1 MWGCLEIKQEL
12 SHSLDFLSLL
22 QNYLNTS
29 QRLFDIWCKILE
41 EKAELNFLGFRS
53 GGTLKNNHQT
63 CHPAHTR

>member
-41 EKAELNFLGFRS
+41 EKAELNFFR
-53 GGTLKNNHQT
+53 L
-63 CHPAHTR
+63 